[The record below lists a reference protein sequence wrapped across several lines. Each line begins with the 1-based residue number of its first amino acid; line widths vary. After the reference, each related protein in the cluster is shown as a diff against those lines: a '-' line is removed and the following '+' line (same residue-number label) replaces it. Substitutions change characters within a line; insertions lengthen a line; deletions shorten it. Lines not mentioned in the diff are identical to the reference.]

1 MMTERE
7 GRKRSNDEMRRL
19 EKKNY
24 KKEKYKRGESLKRF
38 VESDGRNQAG
48 KGKKKGYL
56 IKLRKKGKR
65 KKGSGLV
72 NVREKTKVGSTKR
85 STPKGPPDLREE

>member
-19 EKKNY
+19 EKKKY
-24 KKEKYKRGESLKRF
+24 KKKYKRGESLKRF

-48 KGKKKGYL
+48 KGKKKV
-56 IKLRKKGKR
+56 I
-65 KKGSGLV
+65 
-72 NVREKTKVGSTKR
+72 
-85 STPKGPPDLREE
+85 